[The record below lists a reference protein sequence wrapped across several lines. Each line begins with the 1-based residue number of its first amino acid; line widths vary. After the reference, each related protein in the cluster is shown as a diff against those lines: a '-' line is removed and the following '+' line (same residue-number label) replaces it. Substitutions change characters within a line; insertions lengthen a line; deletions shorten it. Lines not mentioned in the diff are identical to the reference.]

1 MGFDHI
7 TAEYLKSELT
17 FVTSRSS
24 GPGGQNVNKVN
35 SKVTLYFDIANSRL
49 LTDEQKEILRER
61 LSTRI
66 TQSGV
71 LMLPVQGSR
80 SQAENRETALLKLDE
95 LLRKAFVKRKARK
108 PTKPPKGAK
117 LQRLK
122 SKKEVS
128 EKKKWRRRPD
138 LS

>member
-7 TAEYLKSELT
+7 TAEYLKSELA

-49 LTDEQKEILRER
+49 LTDEQKEIHRER

-71 LMLPVQGSR
+71 LMLPVQG
-80 SQAENRETALLKLDE
+80 
-95 LLRKAFVKRKARK
+95 FVKRKARK